1 MAAAPA
7 LQAAWTATDGF
18 NSSSF
23 IEFNEESYAAMR
35 DDERRT
41 PLFEKAL
48 QQRIGAAPPD
58 SLTVLDIG
66 TGPFALLALAAY
78 KAGAKKVYTIEANKE
93 AARRARDV
101 LRRANIPT
109 SKIEVVEGFSTT
121 ITLPEKVDLLV
132 AGAGSVMSEGVY
144 ATIRDAQ
151 ARLLKRPSDP
161 LSYIP
166 AYIETLAAPASYA
179 LHYALGPPEFDWTKL
194 KEPIRLNCRDESL
207 ELLADPL
214 VLERINFYD
223 TALPSSGVLP
233 PQQQLQPLSWSV
245 DAQRLDANEQ
255 LFYEELKKEGAKKE
269 EHLSRRPSR
278 AASRACDVS
287 LVLDPEGT
295 LVVESRG
302 PRRVAKVAL
311 ADGAAADG
319 EPAGDYEA
327 KQTIRVAFE
336 VDLRDGKPNTPLN
349 TALLARLRRA
359 GGRTCESAVWIG
371 CSVGPAFQKTLSER
385 EQTATAI
392 LDSRNLRVRVRPIRR
407 LWARALYELLQLTT
421 AIGPSLSASSAAT
434 SRIRQGGWR
443 ARERIGRLG
452 RLGGRVQ

>member
-1 MAAAPA
+1 MTFLITIAALTYTLDPMPRRDALRTFATGAAAATALPLIPTKAAYAAAAAAPA

-132 AGAGSVMSEGVY
+132 AEIAGSVASEEGVY

-179 LHYALGPPEFDWTKL
+179 LHYALGPPQFDWTKL

-255 LFYEELKKEGAKKE
+255 LFYEELKKEGAKEKE
-269 EHLSRRPSR
+269 AAFVAKAVSRSFSGLAMWPR
-278 AASRACDVS
+278 

-302 PRRVAKVAL
+302 PK
-311 ADGAAADG
+311 G
-319 EPAGDYEA
+319 ESQKSHWQAVLPLMASRPATIEA
-327 KQTIRVAFE
+327 KQTIQVAFE
-336 VDLRDGKPNTPLN
+336 VDLRDGKPNTPLKYSL
-349 TALLARLRRA
+349 TGEIA
-359 GGRTCESAVWIG
+359 
-371 CSVGPAFQKTLSER
+371 PAPE
-385 EQTATAI
+385 A
-392 LDSRNLRVRVRPIRR
+392 
-407 LWARALYELLQLTT
+407 
-421 AIGPSLSASSAAT
+421 
-434 SRIRQGGWR
+434 
-443 ARERIGRLG
+443 
-452 RLGGRVQ
+452 